1 VVIMFEL
8 TGALPFVLPIMIAVM
23 LAKQV
28 ADGFG
33 KKGIYETWINLN
45 GYPYLDKMEEYS
57 RDLGVREVMTKIEDL
72 VVITAVGS
80 TIDSLSTA
88 LSLPPFFHPSSLT
101 FRHTSANPA
110 IQGIP
115 GSH

>member
-1 VVIMFEL
+1 
-8 TGALPFVLPIMIAVM
+8 VM

-33 KKGIYETWINLN
+33 RRGIYETWIHLN
-45 GYPYLDKMEEYS
+45 GYPYLDKVDGYS

-80 TIDSLSTA
+80 TIDSLSNPPSYPTA
-88 LSLPPFFHPSSLT
+88 FSSQHFFFLFEVASHC
-101 FRHTSANPA
+101 RRVIANTA
-110 IQGIP
+110 V
-115 GSH
+115 

>member
-1 VVIMFEL
+1 MFEL

-33 KKGIYETWINLN
+33 RRGIYETWIHLN
-45 GYPYLDKMEEYS
+45 GYPYLDKVDEYS

-72 VVITAVGS
+72 VVIPAAGS
-80 TIDSLSTA
+80 TIDSLSIPVGTA
-88 LSLPPFFHPSSLT
+88 SSKG
-101 FRHTSANPA
+101 RCIAANTA
-110 IQGIP
+110 V
-115 GSH
+115 